1 MLKGSYVRMEIQA
14 PAVHLPHPA
23 SRLVLAVLILTEWL
37 ILAEVAQAAG
47 PKPPPVGAG
56 WDQFTQMFD
65 ATVDGDHI
73 VGAGVVLIRD
83 GHIVAHHEHGFAD
96 RDRGVAITPQSIYH
110 YGSITKTLTAIA
122 IMQLRDRGRLTLDD
136 PITKYVP
143 ELRQVH
149 NPFGSMDAI
158 TLRMLMSHSAGFQD
172 PTWPYKQGKP
182 WEPFEPTTW
191 NQLVAMMPYQE
202 IAFPPGSRYSY
213 SNPGFIYLARVIEQL
228 TGDPWESYVQK
239 NIFSPL
245 AMTHSYFRT
254 TPYYLAA
261 DRSHNY
267 TRVKD
272 ASGAEVVRDNGA
284 DFDPGIT
291 IPNGGWNAPLGDLA
305 LYMAFLTDATHGDA
319 AKGKLYDTV
328 LAHST
333 LTEMWKPLYTIK
345 QDGSSV
351 DADAVGLSFFSLRR
365 GDTTFVGHTGS
376 QAGFRAFLFFNPLTG
391 AGVIA
396 AINTDSDLPT
406 GDESATVQRIRDRA
420 LELIR

>member
-1 MLKGSYVRMEIQA
+1 MLVAAALTALTALAALAA
-14 PAVHLPHPA
+14 PAHEVPA
-23 SRLVLAVLILTEWL
+23 RST
-37 ILAEVAQAAG
+37 AEPAQWG
-47 PKPPPVGAG
+47 S
-56 WDQFTQMFD
+56 FTQMFD
-65 ATVDGDHI
+65 ATIDRDRI

-83 GHIVAHHEHGFAD
+83 GRSIAHHEHGFAD
-96 RDRGVAITPQSIYH
+96 RERGVAVSPQTIYH

-122 IMQLRDRGRLTLDD
+122 IMQLRDRGRLSLDD
-136 PITKYVP
+136 RITSYIP

-149 NPFGSMDAI
+149 NPYGSMDAI

-202 IAFPPGSRYSY
+202 ILFEPGSRYSY

-245 AMTHSYFRT
+245 GMVHSYFRA
-254 TPYYLAA
+254 TPYHLAA

-267 TRVKD
+267 TRIKD
-272 ASGAEVVRDNGA
+272 ASGAEVVQDNGA

-291 IPNGGWNAPLGDLA
+291 IPNGGWNAPLADLA
-305 LYMAFLTDATHGDA
+305 LYVAFLTNASHGDA
-319 AKGKLYDTV
+319 ATQRLYDTV
-328 LAHST
+328 LRHST
-333 LTEMWKPLYTIK
+333 LTEMWQPRYAIK

-351 DADAVGLSFFSLRR
+351 DEDSVGLSFFVVRR
-365 GDTTFVGHTGS
+365 GRTSFVGHTGS
-376 QAGFRAFLFFNPLTG
+376 QAGFRAFMFLNPVTG
-391 AGVIA
+391 AAVIA
-396 AINTDSDLPT
+396 AFNTDSELPE
-406 GDESATVQRIRDRA
+406 GDESATVQRIRDQA
-420 LELIR
+420 LHLIE

>member
-1 MLKGSYVRMEIQA
+1 MLALAALAA
-14 PAVHLPHPA
+14 PL
-23 SRLVLAVLILTEWL
+23 LA
-37 ILAEVAQAAG
+37 APAAG
-47 PKPPPVGAG
+47 PKGAAAG
-56 WDQFTQMFD
+56 ASWDQFTQMFD
-65 ATVDGDHI
+65 RTVDGDHI
-73 VGAGVVLIRD
+73 VGAGVILVRD
-83 GHIVAHHEHGFAD
+83 GRIVAHHAHGFAD
-96 RDRGVAITPQSIYH
+96 RDRGLPITPQSIYH
-110 YGSITKTLTAIA
+110 YGSITKTLTAIS

-149 NPFGSMDAI
+149 DPFGSMDAI
-158 TLRMLMSHSAGFQD
+158 TLRMLLSHSAGFQD

-202 IAFPPGSRYSY
+202 IAFPPGSRFSY
-213 SNPGFIYLARVIEQL
+213 SNPAFIYLARVIEQL

-245 AMTHSYFRT
+245 GMTHSYFRA

-267 TRVKD
+267 TRVQG
-272 ASGAEVVRDNGA
+272 ASGGEVVRDNGA

-291 IPNGGWNAPLGDLA
+291 LPNGGWNAPLGDLA
-305 LYMAFLTDATHGDA
+305 LYMAFLTDATQGDA
-319 AKGKLYDTV
+319 AKARLYGTV

-333 LTEMWKPLYTIK
+333 LMEMWRPLYRIK
-345 QDGSSV
+345 QDGSAV
-351 DADAVGLSFFSLRR
+351 DADAVGLSFFSVNRD
-365 GDTTFVGHTGS
+365 GTTFVGHTGS
-376 QAGFRAFLFFNPLTG
+376 QAGFRAFMFFNPGTG
-391 AGVIA
+391 AGVVA
-396 AINTDSDLPT
+396 AFNTDSELPS